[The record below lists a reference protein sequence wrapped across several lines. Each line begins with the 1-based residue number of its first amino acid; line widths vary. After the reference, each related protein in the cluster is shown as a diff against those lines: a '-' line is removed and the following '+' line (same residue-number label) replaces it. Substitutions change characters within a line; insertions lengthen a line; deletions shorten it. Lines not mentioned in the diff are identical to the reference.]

1 MSETTASS
9 KQGVDFETMTTRHYG
24 RIWLRVLLW
33 LYALLVAVSVI
44 GSGFKLA
51 VGGTEAAAQLFSF
64 ANNAI
69 MGLLAGTLAT
79 ALVQSSSTVTSVIVG
94 LVAGGLPVHMAI
106 PMIMGAN
113 IGTTITNTIVS
124 LGHIRCH
131 KEFKQAF
138 AASTVHDFFNWLAVL
153 ILLPLELFTG
163 FLSKMSVYVAE
174 LLVGGQNLSMKG
186 LDFIGPLTGPA
197 EDLIEGFVSVLPD
210 AKLSG
215 VAMIVIGIVMI
226 FFSVVRLGKL
236 LKKVMVGRARDVLHK
251 SVGRGPVSGILSG
264 MTMTVMVQSSS
275 TTTSLMVPMVANGL
289 FTVRQM
295 YPFTLG
301 ANIGTTITA
310 LLAATA
316 ISGPAALP
324 ALTIAMVHFFFNL
337 SAVVLIYGIKWLRE
351 IPLFMADKLSDLAAT
366 NRMYAFGYLFI
377 AFFLLPG
384 IIIFMTA

>member
-236 LKKVMVGRARDVLHK
+236 LKKVMVGRAKDVLHK

-384 IIIFMTA
+384 IIIFLTA

>member
-1 MSETTASS
+1 MSEMTSASS
-9 KQGVDFETMTTRHYG
+9 QGADFKTMTTRHYG
-24 RIWLRVLLW
+24 RIWLRVVLW
-33 LYALLVAVSVI
+33 IYALLVAVSVI
-44 GSGFKLA
+44 GSGFKMA
-51 VGGTEAAAQLFSF
+51 VGGSEAAAQLFSF

-69 MGLLAGTLAT
+69 MALLAGTLAT

-163 FLSKMSVYVAE
+163 FLSKLSASVAGM
-174 LLVGGQNLSMKG
+174 LVGGQNVSMKG
-186 LDFIGPLTGPA
+186 MNFIEPLTSPA
-197 EDLIEGFVSVLPD
+197 EDIIKGFVSVLPD
-210 AKLSG
+210 STLSG
-215 VAMIVIGIVMI
+215 VAMIAIGIVLI

-236 LKKVMVGRARDVLHK
+236 LKKVMVGKAKDALHK
-251 SVGRGPVSGILSG
+251 SIGRGPISGILSG

-316 ISGPAALP
+316 ITGPAALP

-337 SAVVLIYGIKWLRE
+337 CAVVLIYGIKWLRE
-351 IPLFMADKLSDLAAT
+351 IPLFMADKLSDLAVK
-366 NRMYAFGYLFI
+366 NRMYAFAYLFI
-377 AFFLLPG
+377 AFFILPG

>member
-174 LLVGGQNLSMKG
+174 LLVGGRNLSMKG

-210 AKLSG
+210 DKLSG